1 MFFTFLE
8 DARWNVEL
16 QAVEFGVEIGE
27 YRVWSGCRVASSSAY
42 CRGGAVPD
50 RAPARR
56 DSARH
61 LAGILHARDG
71 GARVL
76 LLGPPLLTPP
86 MRFRGSWTCR

>member
-42 CRGGAVPD
+42 CRGGRHPSGAWRRTISGGPGS
-50 RAPARR
+50 RA
-56 DSARH
+56 S
-61 LAGILHARDG
+61 LSESCAG
-71 GARVL
+71 
-76 LLGPPLLTPP
+76 
-86 MRFRGSWTCR
+86 GS